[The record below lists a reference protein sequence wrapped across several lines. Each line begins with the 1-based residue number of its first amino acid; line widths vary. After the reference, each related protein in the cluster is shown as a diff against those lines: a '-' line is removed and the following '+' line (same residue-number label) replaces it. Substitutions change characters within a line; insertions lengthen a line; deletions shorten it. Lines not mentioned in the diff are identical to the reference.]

1 MKFHILNKIDYVIL
15 LCVITLS
22 FFGILFIY
30 SSGINSDGI
39 LVSNEYYKQI
49 IWFCIG
55 AVLML
60 CIAVFDYRKIK
71 KYSKYLYWSILGIF
85 IYTRIF
91 GRYVNGAKS
100 WIGIGSLGIQP
111 SEPGKIIYILY
122 LANFLEQTKN
132 LQPLKRFI
140 KAMLIMILPVGLI
153 LLQPDLGTATV
164 YIPVFICMCFIA
176 GMPIRYLALVIG
188 IGMGTIICTVLPI
201 WQLEIVRKAI
211 PLVNI
216 LTNTKLRL
224 IVLSSIIIISLIS
237 LAGYILFKSR
247 YFYWITFA
255 SSIIAVSLILSVAA
269 GKVLKPYQI
278 QRLIVFLDPSSDPRG
293 SGWHIIQS
301 KIAIGSGNFWGK
313 GFMRGTQSHYRFLP
327 EQSTDFI
334 FSISAEEIGF
344 VGCMI
349 FFALFL
355 SIFLRII
362 YIVKVSSNLFGIFI
376 ASGILGMY
384 FFHFAVNVGMVMG
397 MMPITGIPLPFL
409 SYGGS
414 ALLTNMM
421 AAGLLMSIHAR
432 KLNFD
437 NDVI

>member
-1 MKFHILNKIDYVIL
+1 MKFHILDKIDYVIL
-15 LCVITLS
+15 LCVIMLS
-22 FFGILFIY
+22 FFGIIFIY
-30 SSGINSDGI
+30 SSGINSDGL

-55 AVLML
+55 LALML
-60 CIAVFDYRKIK
+60 FIAVFDYRKLK
-71 KYSKYLYWSILGIF
+71 RYSMHLYCIILVVF
-85 IYTRIF
+85 IYTKFF

-111 SEPGKIIYILY
+111 SEPGKIIYLLY
-122 LANFLEQTKN
+122 LSKFLEQSKN
-132 LQPLKRFI
+132 APPLKRFL
-140 KAMLIMILPVGLI
+140 KALIIMVTPAGLI

-164 YIPVFICMCFIA
+164 YIPIFICMCFIA
-176 GMPIRYLALVIG
+176 GIPNRYLALVIG
-188 IGMGTIICTVLPI
+188 IGMGTILCTVLPI
-201 WQLEIVRKAI
+201 WQVEIAKKAV
-211 PLVNI
+211 PAVNI

-224 IVLSSIIIISLIS
+224 IVLSAIILIILIS
-237 LAGYILFKSR
+237 ITGYILFRTR
-247 YFYWITFA
+247 YFYWITFV
-255 SSIIAVSLILSVAA
+255 SCIIAASLILSVAA

-301 KIAIGSGNFWGK
+301 KIAIGSGNLWGK
-313 GFMRGTQSHYRFLP
+313 GFMKGTQSHYRFLP

-344 VGCMI
+344 IGCMI
-349 FFALFL
+349 FFTLFL
-355 SIFLRII
+355 TIFLRII
-362 YIVKVSSNLFGIFI
+362 YIIKVSNNLYGIFI

-437 NDVI
+437 DNII

>member
-1 MKFHILNKIDYVIL
+1 MKFHVLDKIDYVIL
-15 LCVITLS
+15 LCVVILS
-22 FFGILFIY
+22 SFGIIFIY

-55 AVLML
+55 AVLMFGMA
-60 CIAVFDYRKIK
+60 IFDYRRIK
-71 KYSKYLYWSILGIF
+71 RYSKYLYFIILGIF
-85 IYTRIF
+85 LYTKIF

-111 SEPGKIIYILY
+111 SEPGKIIYILF
-122 LANFLEQTKN
+122 LAYFLEQSKN
-132 LQPLKRFI
+132 SDPLKRFL
-140 KAMLIMILPVGLI
+140 KALAIMGIPSGLI

-164 YIPVFICMCFIA
+164 YIPIFICMCFIA
-176 GMPIRYLALVIG
+176 GIPIRYLVLVIG

-201 WQLEIVRKAI
+201 WQIEIARKAV
-211 PLVNI
+211 PLVTI
-216 LTNTKLRL
+216 LTNIKLRL
-224 IVLSSIIIISLIS
+224 IVLSAIFIIAIISS
-237 LAGYILFKSR
+237 TGYVLFKKQ
-247 YFYWITFA
+247 YFYWIAFC
-255 SSIIAVSLILSVAA
+255 SGIIATSLILSIAA

-313 GFMRGTQSHYRFLP
+313 GFMKGTQSHYRFLP

-334 FSISAEEIGF
+334 FSISAEEMGF
-344 VGCMI
+344 LGCI
-349 FFALFL
+349 ILFTLFL
-355 SIFLRII
+355 TIFLRII
-362 YIVKVSSNLFGIFI
+362 YIIKISNNLYGIFI

-384 FFHFAVNVGMVMG
+384 FFHFSVNVGMVMG

-437 NDVI
+437 DDII

>member
-1 MKFHILNKIDYVIL
+1 MKFNILSKIDFIIL

-22 FFGILFIY
+22 CFGIIFIY
-30 SSGINSDGI
+30 SSGINSEGL

-49 IWFCIG
+49 IWLCIG
-55 AVLML
+55 LVLML

-71 KYSKYLYWSILGIF
+71 RYSKYLYFFILLIF
-85 IYTRIF
+85 LYTKFF

-111 SEPGKIIYILY
+111 SEPGKIIYTLF
-122 LANFLEQTKN
+122 LANFLEQSKN
-132 LQPLKRFI
+132 EEPLKRFF
-140 KAMLIMILPVGLI
+140 KALIIMAIPAGLI

-164 YIPVFICMCFIA
+164 YIPIFICMCFIA
-176 GMPIRYLALVIG
+176 GIPTRYLALVIG

-201 WQLEIVRKAI
+201 WQVEIAKRTVS
-211 PLVNI
+211 LVTI

-224 IVLSSIIIISLIS
+224 ITLFAIMLICIISVT
-237 LAGYILFKSR
+237 GYIFFKKR
-247 YFYWITFA
+247 YFYWVSFIFGIMAT
-255 SSIIAVSLILSVAA
+255 SLILSVAT

-301 KIAIGSGNFWGK
+301 TIAIGSGNLWGK
-313 GFMRGTQSHYRFLP
+313 GFMKGTQSHYRFLP

-344 VGCMI
+344 IGCMV

-355 SIFLRII
+355 TIFLRII
-362 YIVKVSSNLFGIFI
+362 HIIKVTNNLYGIFI

-414 ALLTNMM
+414 ALLTNMI

-437 NDVI
+437 NDII